1 MHTEILSRLPPDE
14 VEALL
19 AAGQL
24 NDQDVLE
31 YTGLHHLKTGGH
43 FLDLD
48 VEQVDTLFNRG
59 HLSEYQTGQW
69 IDYQESPGLFYAK
82 DIGYGALRGTIEAVN
97 EVGQKV
103 NSFFSWLFDVPE
115 EERELVPLTD
125 LVMPEEPSTFGGQ
138 FVSGVTQFG
147 TAFIPAFG
155 WANVALKAPKLMT
168 LAKISPRIA
177 RFLAGQIASLTATA
191 TVIDPWEDRLS
202 NLIAKQIP
210 DDDTAPVMGD
220 WLAEAPVAPLVDSI
234 ANFLKAEP
242 DDSAAEAIA
251 KSVIEDQIL
260 GTFAEG
266 GVELVRG
273 LFHGLKSLRGQLLLK
288 HAGDAPAVATEI
300 DEVVTKIVEQ
310 QDLVDSAF
318 HPVNKTWDLPTGK
331 PIEGVSKM
339 THPVKRQVNKPERWL
354 YITEVAPEA
363 PGIVPPPGMAA
374 ELLGDHHLVD
384 GESLGLL
391 KHRIL
396 QGNHGMEKELSESL
410 ANQILTKGP
419 EQGYLD
425 FQDWVNPLKV
435 TSRIAKE
442 MAEQEGST
450 LTAIR
455 KKFLQPFMEYQKY
468 YDSVLASYRENPEEF
483 LSRWGVT
490 EPKVVPKQYVGY
502 VASDQGQLVQ
512 IAKGATEEEVS
523 RRMNMVKTNRATAEL
538 YTKPLEKEGYTFEN
552 FKKAVAG
559 DQTIVDIMSDTNVYR
574 VEPTKL
580 MPGEMTPRVQTAKLK
595 PPLKVEPAAP
605 VDKASLKRAQEAHG
619 IPISEAPQIPKNS
632 DEALEAFQQSFKQ
645 TVGSLEITDKEL
657 PEITATVFQLAKGM
671 LDVEHIAD
679 YELLMKEGYPI
690 AGLTARQS
698 REFSGVNLKRFLA
711 PENSQQIITHIYRT
725 LKDRIQE
732 AGGGAVVHMEDT
744 NEEALMRLSGWTGVG
759 KAWKSL
765 KALEAATEDLP
776 VAIRAA
782 EIYFSAYAEML
793 TKFAEKAVSTED
805 KLLVQE
811 MTHTFAEVFNI
822 LHGAKAN
829 IGRAMNIQRMMKG
842 GDRFGFHL
850 LDPDTVL
857 DIHNHAGKNL
867 DELVEQL
874 KALGKQPRDRGKA
887 VAQFVRRYHGIR
899 WIDSLIEIKLSSMLS
914 SPTTWAKNLVGTTA
928 RMVHEEFNMDTALM
942 LQGLQNQDIELFK
955 EVWRRW
961 TTQGHAMLDAL
972 GAARSW
978 RGFAEALK
986 DGKGLGEATLK
997 GWRGFADAPF
1007 WQSLKSGDS
1016 VLDPVAK
1023 WEFGEM
1029 TPNLGKW
1036 LPVGDVIRIPFHVLT
1051 ATDEVMQ
1058 SVSYMGA
1065 MRYNAIQEGIE
1076 RGLRGN
1082 ELVRFATELIDNPSH
1097 EFHRRAIHDSRW
1109 MTFKQNLEGKQKSFH
1124 DWLLDTRQSHP
1135 ASKVIFPLL
1144 RGLFIPF
1151 DKVLFN
1157 ILNSVGDTMPIFTK
1171 KFRADWAAG
1180 GIRRKTAVLRVATG
1194 MAMFYAGAQLYYNGK
1209 LRGVTDFKERAT
1221 AQALHIPDNAWFN
1234 AKTGEWETL
1243 TGLDPVAMYFTIGAN
1258 IAHLYDVVGHM
1269 DEDADNKVK
1278 QAVAK
1283 GLATLS
1289 EAVAYAPGMEGAH
1302 DLLRIIFDP
1311 GGANKL
1317 GRMAVTQAGTF
1328 MPFSALQKYVANLT
1342 QDPEYRELGSMFDD
1356 WKNVMNGLWNQHWN
1370 REGMLPRR
1378 HVLFGD
1384 RTEKFEGY
1392 TFWGGQRKEMMMDP
1406 SLLELADTHTNVERM
1421 SPRVTHQG
1429 VTIEL
1434 TPEQMDEA
1442 QEYMTQLEVIPGI
1455 KGLRNT
1461 LNYLVTTPQ
1470 YQQLKRPE
1478 DRGKELR
1485 KVITKFRTAS
1495 RRMVLQKTPALQQ
1508 KIIEQTQKRMAQQ
1521 LGIMSIP
1528 EDYGTLTH
1536 NIREYLT
1543 GLSEQDTEE

>member
-1 MHTEILSRLPPDE
+1 M
-14 VEALL
+14 
-19 AAGQL
+19 
-24 NDQDVLE
+24 
-31 YTGLHHLKTGGH
+31 
-43 FLDLD
+43 
-48 VEQVDTLFNRG
+48 
-59 HLSEYQTGQW
+59 
-69 IDYQESPGLFYAK
+69 
-82 DIGYGALRGTIEAVN
+82 
-97 EVGQKV
+97 
-103 NSFFSWLFDVPE
+103 
-115 EERELVPLTD
+115 
-125 LVMPEEPSTFGGQ
+125 
-138 FVSGVTQFG
+138 TQ
-147 TAFIPAFG
+147 
-155 WANVALKAPKLMT
+155 
-168 LAKISPRIA
+168 
-177 RFLAGQIASLTATA
+177 
-191 TVIDPWEDRLS
+191 
-202 NLIAKQIP
+202 
-210 DDDTAPVMGD
+210 
-220 WLAEAPVAPLVDSI
+220 
-234 ANFLKAEP
+234 
-242 DDSAAEAIA
+242 
-251 KSVIEDQIL
+251 
-260 GTFAEG
+260 
-266 GVELVRG
+266 
-273 LFHGLKSLRGQLLLK
+273 
-288 HAGDAPAVATEI
+288 
-300 DEVVTKIVEQ
+300 
-310 QDLVDSAF
+310 
-318 HPVNKTWDLPTGK
+318 
-331 PIEGVSKM
+331 
-339 THPVKRQVNKPERWL
+339 PVKRRVNKPERWL

-425 FQDWVNPLKV
+425 FQDWLNPLKV

-538 YTKPLEKEGYTFEN
+538 YTRPFEKDGYTFEN
-552 FKKAVAG
+552 FRKAVSG
-559 DQTIVDIMSDTNVYR
+559 DQTVVDFMSDTSVYR
-574 VEPTKL
+574 VESTRL
-580 MPGEMTPRVQTAKLK
+580 APGETTPNVSTAKLK
-595 PPLKVEPAAP
+595 PLPEVKVELHNAH
-605 VDKASLKRAQEAHG
+605 VKAKETAQVRRAVEAQTG
-619 IPISEAPQIPKNS
+619 LPLREAPQIPQTV
-632 DEALEAFQQSFKQ
+632 DEAVDLFREQAKVPVKP
-645 TVGSLEITDKEL
+645 TLEISAEEM
-657 PEITATVFQLAKGM
+657 PEVTATVMQLAKGM
-671 LDVEHIAD
+671 LSVENMSD
-679 YELLMKEGYPI
+679 YKLLMDEGYPI
-690 AGLTARQS
+690 AGLTAKES
-698 REFSGVNLKRFLA
+698 REFTGFNMKRFLA
-711 PENSQQIITHIYRT
+711 PENAQQIITHIYRT
-725 LKDRIQE
+725 FKERIAE
-732 AGGGAVVHMEDT
+732 AKGGAVVHMKDT
-744 NEEALMRLSGWTGVG
+744 DDQALARLSQWTGIED
-759 KAWKSL
+759 AYSSL
-765 KALEAATEDLP
+765 KALKVATDDLP
-776 VAIRAA
+776 TAVRAA
-782 EIYFSAYAEML
+782 EVYFTAYSEL
-793 TKFAEKAVSTED
+793 LGKFAQNAVTMED

-811 MTHTFAEVFNI
+811 MTATFAEVLTI

-829 IGRAMNIQRMMKG
+829 IGRALNIQKMMKG
-842 GDRFGFHL
+842 GDRYGFHL
-850 LDPDTVL
+850 LDPETIK
-857 DIHNHAGKNL
+857 DIYQNVGHSADQLTEQIASLATQGKNSK
-867 DELVEQL
+867 VI
-874 KALGKQPRDRGKA
+874 
-887 VAQFVRRYHGIR
+887 AQFVRRYHGIR

-914 SPTTWAKNLVGTTA
+914 SPVTWAKNLVGTTA

-961 TTQGHAMLDAL
+961 VAQGHAMLDAL

-1109 MTFKQNLEGKQKSFH
+1109 MIFKQNLEGKQKSFH